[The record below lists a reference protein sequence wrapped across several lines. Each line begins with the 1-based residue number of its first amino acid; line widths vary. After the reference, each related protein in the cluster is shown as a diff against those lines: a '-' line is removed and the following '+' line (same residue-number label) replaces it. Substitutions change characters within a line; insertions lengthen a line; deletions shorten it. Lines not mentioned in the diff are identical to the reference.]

1 MQLEFFLEKRERVHL
16 EATLVKILSF
26 VYLTYGKKTLRIC
39 LLCLVTLLVTLL
51 DQSRRKNVCSTIK
64 FSFKRCVF
72 KNSSDTLIAFLERI
86 KLNCCSCTFS
96 IEYWLFS
103 IIRILRIA
111 WMRCVCLH
119 FLYHLN
125 MKGSRGF
132 FPDRIVAFRAR
143 VSLFENSFNLLY

>member
-1 MQLEFFLEKRERVHL
+1 M
-16 EATLVKILSF
+16 KILSF
-26 VYLTYGKKTLRIC
+26 VYLMYRKKTLRIC
-39 LLCLVTLLVTLL
+39 LLSLVTLLVSLP

-86 KLNCCSCTFS
+86 ELNCCSSTFS

-125 MKGSRGF
+125 MKSSRGF
-132 FPDRIVAFRAR
+132 VPVDRLLAFRAR
-143 VSLFENSFNLLY
+143 VSLFENSFILLY